1 MPTDHA
7 CRRAAESA
15 AEALDSLC
23 PFLQAGSPRWADG
36 FDDWVTGAAA
46 LLVVLAGLQADQ
58 PGELALWHAR
68 IGDQLR
74 EVLGM
79 PVVGAEKP
87 RPVLRSRGW
96 DALAPVQ
103 HMARELLTDLTG
115 DGRQDRSVGLSRQLD
130 LVEDACAGALR
141 RMTVPPE
148 AAARCAAAFAEA
160 AGSLFGLHPAPPP
173 RSAPPPPA
181 AAQGTGTPLP
191 PDWTTSILF

>member
-7 CRRAAESA
+7 CQSAAESA
-15 AEALDSLC
+15 AQALDSLR
-23 PFLQAGSPRWADG
+23 PFLQPGPPRGADG
-36 FDDWVTGAAA
+36 FDDWATGAAV
-46 LLVVLAGLQADQ
+46 LLVVLAGLQADR
-58 PGELALWHAR
+58 PGELALWHSH
-68 IGDQLR
+68 IGDQLH
-74 EVLGM
+74 EVLGL
-79 PVVGAEKP
+79 PVAGAEGL

-103 HMARELLTDLTG
+103 HKARELLTDLAG
-115 DGRQDRSVGLSRQLD
+115 DGRPGRPVELPRQLD

-173 RSAPPPPA
+173 RYTPSPPA
-181 AAQGTGTPLP
+181 AAQATASPLP
-191 PDWTTSILF
+191 PDWTTGILF